1 MLVSYFLVCPHHGY
15 TLSNFCVVFLC
26 TISWEFTCSS
36 SFIYMLTWRVQTPF
50 FEPDLE
56 MEFVNFY
63 LSLMLYRLRR
73 KTLLEYKSRYA
84 KDGHLFALF

>member
-1 MLVSYFLVCPHHGY
+1 V
-15 TLSNFCVVFLC
+15 
-26 TISWEFTCSS
+26 
-36 SFIYMLTWRVQTPF
+36 LTWRVQPAF

-63 LSLMLYRLRR
+63 LSIVLYRPRR
-73 KTLLEYKSRYA
+73 KILLEYKSRYA